1 MSRHRKDKI
10 NQRGGPKRRF
20 IIIFCFCFQKQI
32 DSLNELASNLNELI
46 KNAREDWEG
55 EQNEGNATHLIL
67 LNGGFSVSRTLNSFK
82 FI

>member
-1 MSRHRKDKI
+1 MEE
-10 NQRGGPKRRF
+10 NVVLLF
-20 IIIFCFCFQKQI
+20 FLCLFFFFQKQI